1 MSKQTERIQELI
13 ELREKARLGGGEKAI
28 DKQHARGKFTA
39 RERITML
46 LDEGSF
52 EEWNN
57 DLVTSNP
64 LNFPGYVEK
73 LEAVKADLCVKK
85 AVDFVKENGYFEY
98 RRQEQAKYWMYESVN
113 EQLRNSFYHQPTIAD
128 MLKASEKDVLEGRK
142 TSFVAAKQLLDAY
155 FALLH

>member
-52 EEWNN
+52 EEFDMFKQNVKSRIHGLAACLP
-57 DLVTSNP
+57 DSGYSMGEDKYIVCRILV
-64 LNFPGYVEK
+64 
-73 LEAVKADLCVKK
+73 
-85 AVDFVKENGYFEY
+85 
-98 RRQEQAKYWMYESVN
+98 
-113 EQLRNSFYHQPTIAD
+113 AD
-128 MLKASEKDVLEGRK
+128 MDGI
-142 TSFVAAKQLLDAY
+142 
-155 FALLH
+155 